1 MAPSLTGAQ
10 TRMARA
16 LQAILSSENPMTV
29 QVAITLTDEQKA
41 QLDLIA
47 ETRGGAVAE
56 VVQEALQS
64 YLHYDAKFAPLSRK
78 ASPPMKRA
86 TCTIGQTSRPS
97 CRPVLASLPI
107 EGPRYGPGAGRP

>member
-64 YLHYDAKFAPLSRK
+64 YLHYDAKFRAAVAEGLAAYEAGDVHDWADVK
-78 ASPPMKRA
+78 AELQARFGKSPD
-86 TCTIGQTSRPS
+86 
-97 CRPVLASLPI
+97 
-107 EGPRYGPGAGRP
+107 